1 MLTQADFQAQL
12 VANLNDSEVM
22 ARYQAGDPILV
33 QQLQSIAAYFVLL
46 GQEIEV
52 ATIEPFT
59 KTRPRSIIAD
69 ATNKGILPVATP
81 CQHIVEVIN
90 NAANT
95 VSLSAGRV
103 IEDSQGGRP
112 WRLLS
117 SITVNSG
124 QTSEVLVEQSGLR
137 EITYTVPVA
146 EPFHQARVV
155 VNDGVFLSGITVR
168 DTVVP
173 SANSYRYAPR
183 WMNVAAQEYAVT
195 ITTDSMQ
202 RVFVQFGD
210 DQRVGRTAQ
219 TNQKFIFTLIESYG
233 FVDAARLKDA
243 ALAEVLNTD
252 EQRVRVRFKQG
263 GLVRAGADPLT
274 VSELKLLSSYPA
286 LYDENAVFLGNFDY
300 LARSKFMK
308 RTNYLTVWNE
318 TIQERMYGVT
328 WQDINH
334 LHLAVVAKTPAE
346 QATIENDIRQ
356 LIGRADSLFD
366 GRIKVRAV
374 VERPYHLTVTG
385 KLAGV
390 YDIDTVKNQ
399 IRNLLTAA
407 YGKGTLAAS
416 RWLADGI
423 NTQEVSTLLR
433 DNITAFQDRMYDFVV
448 TGENLLNNP
457 VKPHEWLYLT
467 NASIS
472 VDLSRTADT
481 GGSLWTY

>member
-12 VANLNDSEVM
+12 VAKLNDPEIM
-22 ARYQAGDPILV
+22 QRYQAGDPEII
-33 QQLQSIAAYFVLL
+33 QQLQSIASYLVLL
-46 GQEIEV
+46 GQEVEV
-52 ATIEPFT
+52 ATIEPFI

-69 ATNKGILPVATP
+69 ATNKGILPIATA
-81 CQHIVEVIN
+81 CQHIIEVIN
-90 NAANT
+90 NSQNT
-95 VSLSAGRV
+95 ISLTAGRI

-124 QTSEVLVEQSGLR
+124 QTGEVLAEQSELR
-137 EITYTVPVA
+137 EATYIVPVA
-146 EPFHQARVV
+146 ESFHQAQVAI
-155 VNDGVFLSGITVR
+155 NDGVFLAAITVR
-168 DTVVP
+168 DTAVP
-173 SANSYRYAPR
+173 TTNTYRYAPR
-183 WMNVAAQEYAVT
+183 WMNVAAEEYAITV
-195 ITTDSMQ
+195 TTDSMQ

-210 DQRVGRTAQ
+210 DARAGRTAQ
-219 TNQKFIFTLIESYG
+219 TNQQFIFTLIESYG
-233 FVDAARLKDA
+233 AVDAARLKDA

-263 GLVRAGADPLT
+263 GLIRAGADPLS
-274 VSELKLLSSYPA
+274 VPEMKLLASYPA

-300 LARSKFMK
+300 LARRKFMK

-318 TIQERMYGVT
+318 TVQERMYGVT

-334 LHLAVVAKTPAE
+334 LHLAVVAKTSSE
-346 QATIENDIRQ
+346 QSGIENEIAQ
-356 LIGRADSLFD
+356 LLGRADSLYE
-366 GRIKVRAV
+366 GRVRVRAV
-374 VERPYHLTVTG
+374 TERPYQLKVTA

-390 YDIDTVKNQ
+390 YDIDTVKAQ

-416 RWLADGI
+416 RWLPDGI
-423 NTQEVSTLLR
+423 NTQEASTLLR
-433 DNITAFQDRMYDFVV
+433 DNISAFQDRIYDFIV
-448 TGENLLNNP
+448 TGENLAANA

-467 NASIS
+467 NDSIT

-481 GGSLWTY
+481 GGSVWTF